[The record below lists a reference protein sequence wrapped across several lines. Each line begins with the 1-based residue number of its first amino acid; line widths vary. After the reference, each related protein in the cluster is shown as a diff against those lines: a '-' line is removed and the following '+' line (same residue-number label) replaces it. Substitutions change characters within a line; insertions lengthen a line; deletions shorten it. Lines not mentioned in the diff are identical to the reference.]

1 MRRQTSS
8 PASCRM
14 KGWFDAF
21 RADGGPTLYTQ
32 NNRTAVHGDLA
43 IIVISVVFLTVLV
56 AFLLIFPGVR
66 SQVSPVPF
74 PASAAR

>member
-1 MRRQTSS
+1 
-8 PASCRM
+8 M

-32 NNRTAVHGDLA
+32 SNRTSVHGDMVMIL
-43 IIVISVVFLTVLV
+43 ISIVFLTVLV

-66 SQVSPVPF
+66 SQV
-74 PASAAR
+74 RRKR

>member
-1 MRRQTSS
+1 
-8 PASCRM
+8 M

-32 NNRTAVHGDLA
+32 NNRTAVHGDMAMIL
-43 IIVISVVFLTVLV
+43 ISIVFLTVLV

-66 SQVSPVPF
+66 SQVSVGSQVRSQVMPG
-74 PASAAR
+74 SAV

>member
-1 MRRQTSS
+1 
-8 PASCRM
+8 M

-32 NNRTAVHGDLA
+32 NNRTAVHGDIA
-43 IIVISVVFLTVLV
+43 IIIISIVFLTVLV

-66 SQVSPVPF
+66 SQVS
-74 PASAAR
+74 SARRVCVRHV